1 VSVKDT
7 THYHPS
13 LIPRICYAVFY
24 MKKRELDIVAVNIR
38 SAQNVGA
45 LFRTADS
52 LGVHKLWLAGYTPTP
67 EHKMVAKTA
76 LGAEA
81 SVPWESVT
89 DPIECLERLKR
100 DGVRIVGLEIADGAK
115 ALTSYQPQ
123 FPTALVLGN
132 EVEGLTTMQLA
143 RCDDVVSIKQLGQ
156 KESLN
161 VTIAAGI
168 AAWALLNRNAG

>member
-1 VSVKDT
+1 
-7 THYHPS
+7 
-13 LIPRICYAVFY
+13 
-24 MKKRELDIVAVNIR
+24 MNKRALDIVAVNIR

-52 LGVHKLWLAGYTPTP
+52 LGVHKIWLAGYTPTP

-76 LGAEA
+76 LGAEM

-89 DPIECLERLKR
+89 DPIECLERLKH
-100 DGVRIVGLEIADGAK
+100 DGMRIVGLEIADGAK
-115 ALTSYQPQ
+115 DLTTYQPQ
-123 FPTALVLGN
+123 FPMALVLGN

-143 RCDDVVSIKQLGQ
+143 RCDDVVSIKQEGQ

-161 VTIAAGI
+161 VTMAAGI
-168 AAWALLNRNAG
+168 ATWALLNRSDHSR